1 MKKNTTVD
9 QKKSV
14 EQTEEQTVEQAEEQ
28 TVQKTDNA
36 PSNGEEK
43 AADVVIIPEPP
54 ATRYPGISVVIPYRA
69 DEANGQELRFA
80 LRSFEKNFKEPFHIV
95 VIGDK
100 EDWFDEENII
110 HIPFDSKDDNP
121 QVNLIEILKIA
132 IADERVTETFIWSN
146 DDIYLLN
153 EITTAHIAIPKALGK
168 FEPEKYNGHYKS
180 NMEKTIALL
189 AEQGL
194 PPVNYGTH
202 TPLFFDKAK
211 LQEMFEKFPEALKG
225 DCLFESLYYIGQ
237 FPIIL
242 DWLNDNWLLPIISSN
257 PDPKQ
262 LQSFSEKKFFL
273 NNNPRSYSPTLE
285 KFLYERFPEMS
296 RFEIESR

>member
-9 QKKSV
+9 QEKI
-14 EQTEEQTVEQAEEQ
+14 VEQAKEQ
-28 TVQKTDNA
+28 TVQTTEDA
-36 PSNGEEK
+36 PSSAEEQK
-43 AADVVIIPEPP
+43 ANIVLIPEPSVKI
-54 ATRYPGISVVIPYRA
+54 YYGISVVIPYRA

-80 LRSFEKNFKEPFHIV
+80 LRSLEKNFKEPFHIV

-100 EDWFDEENII
+100 EDWFDEDNIL
-110 HIPFDSKDDNP
+110 HIPFESKDDNP
-121 QVNLIEILKIA
+121 QVNIIEIMKIA
-132 IADERVTETFIWSN
+132 IADNRVTSSFVWSN

-153 EITTAHIAIPKALGK
+153 EISTAHIAIPKALGV
-168 FEPEKYNGHYKS
+168 FDPEKYNGHYKS
-180 NMEKTIALL
+180 NMLHTIALL
-189 AEQGL
+189 QAQGL
-194 PPVNYGTH
+194 PSVNYGTH
-202 TPLFFDKAK
+202 TPFFFEKSK

-225 DCLFESLYYIGQ
+225 DCLFESLYYAGQ
-237 FPIIL
+237 FPVIL
-242 DWLNDNWLLPIISSN
+242 DWIHDNWLLPIISSN